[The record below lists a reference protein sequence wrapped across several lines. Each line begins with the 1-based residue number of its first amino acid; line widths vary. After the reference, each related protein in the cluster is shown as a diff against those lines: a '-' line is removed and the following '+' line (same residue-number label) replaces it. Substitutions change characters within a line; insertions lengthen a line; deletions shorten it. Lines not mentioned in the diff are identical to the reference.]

1 MPIPDNIVENLR
13 ETDKVIMTDADSIK
27 FKSKI
32 YTEKYVHN
40 KPEGLWYGMGDS
52 WIDWVRHEMP
62 AWESNNLFKL
72 DLDESKI
79 IKLNNEEELLA
90 FNKKYGEELCGTIKY
105 IDWFE
110 VSKNY
115 SGIEIPNYL
124 WSLRMDRRVSW
135 YYGWDVASGCVW
147 GEDAIISIDKI

>member
-1 MPIPDNIVENLR
+1 MPVQDAIVESLK
-13 ETDKVIMTDADSIK
+13 ETDRVIITENNSIE
-27 FKSKI
+27 F
-32 YTEKYVHN
+32 
-40 KPEGLWYGMGDS
+40 KPEIYQKKYLRHKPKGLWYGMGDS

-62 AWESNNLFKL
+62 HWEYDNLFKV

-90 FNKKYGEELCGTIKY
+90 FNDQYGEKNYTNF

-110 VSKNY
+110 VSKKY

-147 GEDAIISIDKI
+147 GEDAIVSIDKI

>member
-1 MPIPDNIVENLR
+1 MPIPDNIVESLK
-13 ETDKVIMTDADSIK
+13 ETDRIIMTDNIDID
-27 FKSKI
+27 FMPTI
-32 YTEKYVHN
+32 YTEKCVKN
-40 KPEGLWYGMGDS
+40 KPKGLWYGMGDS

-62 AWESNNLFKL
+62 TWECNNLFKL

-90 FNKKYGEELCGTIKY
+90 FNDQYGEKDYINF

-110 VSKNY
+110 VSKKY